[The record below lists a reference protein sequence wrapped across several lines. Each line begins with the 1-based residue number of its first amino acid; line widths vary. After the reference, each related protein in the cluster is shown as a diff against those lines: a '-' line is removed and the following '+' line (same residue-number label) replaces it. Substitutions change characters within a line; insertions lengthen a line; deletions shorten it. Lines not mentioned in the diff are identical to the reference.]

1 MSNNKIPSGNN
12 SVLNAFKNEFSS
24 TINVVYVNSLDQ
36 DIKFRE
42 VTVTE
47 QKSLSKIMIENENR
61 KDIVYDAQCALINKL
76 CLDKVEKIIIDEETG
91 LKKSEF
97 IDFDIYNL
105 TEFDRIRI
113 LMEIYQSNY
122 FKNDIKFTCKDCGFE
137 NSYKLDFTKVINE
150 LNKFTLDD
158 VTYYMEDR
166 NHNYAFVLNYPTV
179 KNVSYFY
186 KNYMKKY
193 KGTSQKQKEVLDNIG
208 NIDYINLFI
217 KSIEVTNKT
226 NGQKNIADLSI
237 MTFADVEELISYLP
251 QNIIFGEE
259 NGVLKYVASEFLEK
273 INSAFEYEKCAQCGA
288 DSRNGI
294 GTVMDFF

>member
-12 SVLNAFKNEFSS
+12 SILNAFKNEFAS
-24 TINVVYVNSLDQ
+24 TINVVHINSLDQ

-61 KDIVYDAQCALINKL
+61 KDIVYDAQCGLINKL
-76 CLDKVEKIIIDEETG
+76 CIDKVEQIEVDESGE
-91 LKKSEF
+91 KKSKYV
-97 IDFDIYNL
+97 DFDVYNL

-113 LMEIYQSNY
+113 LMEIYQNNY
-122 FKNDIKFTCKDCGFE
+122 FKNDIKFTCKECGFE
-137 NSYKLDFTKVINE
+137 NSYKLDFTKVTNE
-150 LNKFTLDD
+150 LNNFSLED
-158 VTYYMEDR
+158 VTYYLEDR

-179 KNVSYFY
+179 RTVSNFY

-193 KGTSQKQKEVLDNIG
+193 KGISQKQREVLDNIG

-217 KSIEVTNKT
+217 KSIELTNKIT
-226 NGQKNIADLSI
+226 GQKQIADLSI
-237 MTFADVEELISYLP
+237 MTYADIEELISYLP

-259 NGVLKYVASEFLEK
+259 NGVLKYVAQEFLEK
-273 INSAFEYEKCAQCGA
+273 INSAFEYEKCVQCGA
-288 DSRNGI
+288 KSREGI
-294 GTVMDFF
+294 GNMMDFF